1 MTTRERWAAINDLF
15 HRALEQPRE
24 ERSAFLERECARDPA
39 LLAEVSS
46 LLDAHHSAGSFLD
59 LPELEGPGHP
69 PADALVGRAV
79 AHYRV
84 ERILGEGGMGVV
96 YLAHDTRL
104 NRPVALKALPPR
116 FTRNEASR
124 QRLRREARAAAA
136 LAHPGIAIVYA
147 LEEIDEDVFVAF
159 EYVPGETLREA
170 IGRGPLPPQEVRRTG
185 VAIARALA
193 AAHAAGIVHRDL
205 KPENVVR
212 TPAGDVKILDFGIAR
227 FREPLGNTLTL
238 AGPGTLLGTPAH
250 MSPEQ
255 LRGDPVDAR
264 TDLFSLGVL
273 LYELASGVNPFRGAD
288 YAATIG
294 RILDARP
301 RPLSELAPA
310 DADRSSLR
318 ALEAVVS
325 RLLEP
330 VPDARFQSAADVIQA
345 LEFPELAA
353 APPIASDGATPGHAL
368 WWWKFHQAATSV
380 AYAALL
386 APLWLVHEWIPGM
399 AALALFLAGLSAAVV
414 AIVLRLHLW
423 FTVRLY
429 PGEWRT
435 QQRTAGRW
443 IAAGDIGY
451 SAVLAA
457 AAAATL
463 SEHGRT
469 AAVLL
474 GAAVAVVVSFAVI
487 EPATTRAAF
496 GGRGDH

>member
-1 MTTRERWAAINDLF
+1 MTARERWAAVNELF
-15 HRALEQPRE
+15 HRALEHPRE

-46 LLDAHHSAGSFLD
+46 LVEAHDSAGSFLD
-59 LPELEGPGHP
+59 LPGLDGPGHP
-69 PADALVGRAV
+69 PADVLVGRAV

-96 YLAHDTRL
+96 YLAQDTRL

-116 FTRNEASR
+116 FTRDEASR

-147 LEEIDEDVFVAF
+147 LEEIDEDVFIAF

-170 IGRGPLPPQEVRRTG
+170 IGRGPLPPQEVGRMG
-185 VAIARALA
+185 AAIARALA
-193 AAHAAGIVHRDL
+193 TAHAAGIVHRDL

-212 TPAGDVKILDFGIAR
+212 TPAGDVKILDFGVAR
-227 FREPLGNTLTL
+227 FREPLGSTLTL

-255 LRGDPVDAR
+255 LRGDPVDER

-273 LYELASGVNPFRGAD
+273 LYELASGVSPFRGAD
-288 YAATIG
+288 YASTIA
-294 RILDARP
+294 RILEARP
-301 RPLSELAPA
+301 RRLSEVAPA
-310 DADRSSLR
+310 GADRSSLR
-318 ALEAVVS
+318 ALEAVVV

-330 VPDARFQSAADVIQA
+330 MPDARFQSAADVIQA
-345 LEFPELAA
+345 LEVPD
-353 APPIASDGATPGHAL
+353 APPITTDVATSGHAL
-368 WWWKFHQAATSV
+368 WWWKFHQAATS
-380 AYAALL
+380 ATYAALL
-386 APLWLVHEWIPGM
+386 VPLWKVHEWMPGLP
-399 AALALFLAGLSAAVV
+399 ARLLFMAGLAAAVV

-423 FTVRLY
+423 FTVRSY

-451 SAVLAA
+451 SAVLAVA
-457 AAAATL
+457 AAVIV

-469 AAVLL
+469 AAFLL

-496 GGRGDH
+496 DGRGET